1 MPRSSAMPRIL
12 VLNPVSTDVWDD
24 LTREYLGKIANP
36 DTELVVRSLERGPVS
51 IENEADVTEAAPY
64 VVEEV
69 AKAESEGFDCVVVN
83 CFDDPGVWAARER
96 AAILVMGI
104 GETSM
109 IAALNLGHK
118 FAVISTGEKSR
129 SVYDAKALKLGVRDR
144 LAYASGIPVRVLDLR
159 FDTERVKKHL
169 LAEAKRAVEDYGAE
183 VIVLGCGGM
192 IGISMWLSRELGVPV
207 VDPTPTTFK
216 IAEAL
221 LAVGLKHSKRYLY
234 SYQA

>member
-1 MPRSSAMPRIL
+1 M
-12 VLNPVSTDVWDD
+12 WDD
-24 LTREYLGKIANP
+24 LTKEHLRKIANP
-36 DTELVVRSLERGPVS
+36 GTELVVKSLERGPVS
-51 IENEADVTEAAPY
+51 IENEADVAEAAPY

-69 AKAESEGFDCVVVN
+69 IKAESKGFDCVIVN
-83 CFDDPGVWAARER
+83 CFDDPGVWAAREKV
-96 AAILVMGI
+96 AILVMGI

-109 IAALNLGHK
+109 ITALHLGHK

-129 SVYDAKALKLGVRDR
+129 AVYDVKALKLGIRDR
-144 LAYASGIPVRVLDLR
+144 LAYASGIPVRVLDLAS
-159 FDTERVKKHL
+159 DVERVKKHL
-169 LAEAKRAVEDYGAE
+169 LAEAKKAVEDYGAE

-192 IGISMWLSRELGVPV
+192 IGIGTWLSGELGVPV

-221 LAVGLKHSKRYLY
+221 LAVGLKHSKKYLY